1 MKWPFSIIQM
11 ENLHKQPRKWCLPS
25 GERKVKSKTTRA
37 RHFHCFISLKFRT
50 NVRKTE
56 KKTIHKIESRENSYR
71 GAVKANEP
79 LRHTSLSIYA
89 STSKLLQLGLTFI
102 VSFCVIN

>member
-1 MKWPFSIIQM
+1 MAFFHYPNGKLTQTAKKMVSAERRKESQKQNYSCASFPLLYQPEIS
-11 ENLHKQPRKWCLPS
+11 HK
-25 GERKVKSKTTRA
+25 
-37 RHFHCFISLKFRT
+37 RT
-50 NVRKTE
+50 KNKK